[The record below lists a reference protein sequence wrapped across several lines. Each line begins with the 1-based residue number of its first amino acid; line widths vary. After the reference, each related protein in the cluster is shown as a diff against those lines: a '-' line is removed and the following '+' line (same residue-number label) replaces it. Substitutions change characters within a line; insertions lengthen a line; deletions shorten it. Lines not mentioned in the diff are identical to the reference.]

1 MGDIMAKTVGAWA
14 FLVGVVLAIVLGA
27 VGSISGLLAISL
39 VILGIIIG
47 LLNITEKE
55 TQPFLMAG
63 VVLVIVSALG
73 QTVLSVIPVIARML
87 SALLILF
94 VPATVIVAVKSVFA
108 LAKD

>member
-1 MGDIMAKTVGAWA
+1 MAKTVGAWA